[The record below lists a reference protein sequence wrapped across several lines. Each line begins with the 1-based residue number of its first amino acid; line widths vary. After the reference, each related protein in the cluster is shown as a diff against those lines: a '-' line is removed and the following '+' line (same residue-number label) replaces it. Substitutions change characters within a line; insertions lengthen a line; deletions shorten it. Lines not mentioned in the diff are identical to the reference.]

1 MGFVRLAA
9 IRPGVSKG
17 PRVVRVG
24 NRSELEPELS
34 GTASQFEPPEMHVIQ
49 RGQDGDSHL
58 FGSQRPAI
66 KQNQMYTRHHWDCAI
81 YGVEKLADFQDSDAV
96 GEIRR

>member
-1 MGFVRLAA
+1 
-9 IRPGVSKG
+9 
-17 PRVVRVG
+17 VVRVG

-34 GTASQFEPPEMHVIQ
+34 GTASQFEPPEMHMIQ
-49 RGQDGDSHL
+49 RGQDGNSHL

-66 KQNQMYTRHHWDCAI
+66 KQNQMYTRRHWDCAI

-96 GEIRR
+96 GDIRR